1 MLTTN
6 MLFPNSITLK
16 KKCLAIIP
24 SIEGWHLL
32 SRLLPTI
39 DLPKEQIFVIDQGS
53 RDGTEQKCRELGYG
67 CIQMHSRATF
77 VAAVNRGVKEA
88 LDREAEYILI
98 LNNDIEFVTSVASQ
112 LLTRAEQE
120 TRLGAL
126 APRQIIMAEDQTLY
140 DINRCHWNLTEL
152 GFSHDYQPNQN
163 NPVCHKITNTA
174 PYSSLEPGE
183 EKAQPELL
191 EADFCEF
198 TCVLIKSDVFREV
211 GLLNEK
217 YEFYHEDVEFCFRCQ
232 VAGYRCVYDQSAVI
246 KHFPGSTFEKQKIY
260 NKIKL
265 IERNKKYFSSDF
277 LRHHVRFPY
286 TPSPIASS
294 WTTTNQFL
302 CVYLNKYGLISSSP
316 NVPTLSTIAHPEDV
330 NTDYLL
336 SVWETSQ
343 IPPSWARGCKK
354 FKHIFVPSSWNKGA
368 FEQSG
373 YKNTSI
379 LPFGIEPD
387 LFNPWGTKLTFPWA
401 KSILCVFQNQYR
413 KGLDVTLAMW
423 NQIRHEHPNA
433 FLVLYGKGIK
443 HTGLGFEKQCAL
455 RMGNFIVS
463 IDWERQMALLQPSFL
478 EYVSHADM
486 AILYRSCD
494 LFLLNSRS
502 EGFGYPVIEAMACGK
517 VCVVPNYGATKE
529 FIQGENCLYFEGIPI
544 KADYKD
550 KGFTDIGEWWEPNLT
565 DLSLKVRQALALDA
579 HAIAAMGKAARQSV
593 LTRYTWRHSMM
604 ALRRELEKLQNT
616 ASPHAISKGFRS
628 QQLQKQMASLMHSTG
643 KNFIKAGIIME
654 QYGFTGVASKTKAKL
669 LKRLRDKFSK
679 ADQ

>member
-373 YKNTSI
+373 YKTHQSCPSESNRIYSI
-379 LPFGIEPD
+379 PGE
-387 LFNPWGTKLTFPWA
+387 
-401 KSILCVFQNQYR
+401 QN
-413 KGLDVTLAMW
+413 
-423 NQIRHEHPNA
+423 
-433 FLVLYGKGIK
+433 
-443 HTGLGFEKQCAL
+443 
-455 RMGNFIVS
+455 
-463 IDWERQMALLQPSFL
+463 
-478 EYVSHADM
+478 
-486 AILYRSCD
+486 
-494 LFLLNSRS
+494 
-502 EGFGYPVIEAMACGK
+502 
-517 VCVVPNYGATKE
+517 
-529 FIQGENCLYFEGIPI
+529 
-544 KADYKD
+544 
-550 KGFTDIGEWWEPNLT
+550 
-565 DLSLKVRQALALDA
+565 
-579 HAIAAMGKAARQSV
+579 
-593 LTRYTWRHSMM
+593 
-604 ALRRELEKLQNT
+604 
-616 ASPHAISKGFRS
+616 
-628 QQLQKQMASLMHSTG
+628 
-643 KNFIKAGIIME
+643 
-654 QYGFTGVASKTKAKL
+654 
-669 LKRLRDKFSK
+669 
-679 ADQ
+679 